1 MSISRKRRRR
11 RGGFTLI
18 EVMLVLVI
26 LMVLASLAGVAVNQQ
41 RTSAFIR
48 AANSQIGMFKTP
60 LKMYGLD
67 VGDLPTTQQGLAAL
81 REAPSD
87 LANPDKWKGK
97 YLEEPVPKDPWGNDY
112 QYEYPGSHEEDAP
125 DIWSWGPD
133 GIDGTDD
140 DITSWGEE

>member
-1 MSISRKRRRR
+1 MSTSPKRRRR

-41 RTSAFIR
+41 RKSAFIR
-48 AANSQIGMFKTP
+48 AATSQIGMFKTP
-60 LKMYGLD
+60 LAMYRLD
-67 VGDLPTTQQGLAAL
+67 VGDLPSTQQGLEGL

-97 YLEEPVPKDPWGNDY
+97 YLEDPVPKDPWDNEY
-112 QYEYPGSHEEDAP
+112 QYEYPGSHEEDSA

-140 DITSWGEE
+140 DIGNWVEE

>member
-1 MSISRKRRRR
+1 MSTSPKRRRR

-26 LMVLASLAGVAVNQQ
+26 LMILASLAGVAVNQQ

-48 AANSQIGMFKTP
+48 AAKSQIGLFKTP
-60 LKMYGLD
+60 LSMYRLD
-67 VGDLPTTQQGLAAL
+67 VGDLPSTQQGLEAL

-97 YLEEPVPKDPWGNDY
+97 YLEEPVPRDPWDNEY
-112 QYEYPGSHEEDAP
+112 QYEFPGSHEEDMA

-140 DITSWGEE
+140 DIGNWVEE

>member
-1 MSISRKRRRR
+1 MSTSRKRRRR

-26 LMVLASLAGVAVNQQ
+26 LMILGTLTGVAVNQAQ
-41 RTSAFIR
+41 KSAYVR
-48 AANSQIGMFKTP
+48 AATAQIGMFKTP
-60 LKMYGLD
+60 LGGYRLD
-67 VGDLPTTQQGLAAL
+67 VGDFPSTQQGLEAL

-87 LANPDKWKGK
+87 LANPDKWHGK
-97 YLEEPVPKDPWGNDY
+97 YLEEPVPLDPWDNPY
-112 QYEYPGSHEEDAP
+112 QYEYPGSTDEDSF

-140 DITSWGEE
+140 DISNRAKE

>member
-1 MSISRKRRRR
+1 MSTSPKRRRR

-26 LMVLASLAGVAVNQQ
+26 LMILGTLTGVAVDQSRKSAYI
-41 RTSAFIR
+41 RTAK
-48 AANSQIGMFKTP
+48 SQIGMFKTP
-60 LKMYGLD
+60 LAMYRLD
-67 VGDLPTTQQGLAAL
+67 VGDLPTTQQGLEAL

-87 LANPDKWKGK
+87 LANPDKWRGK
-97 YLEEPVPKDPWGNDY
+97 YLEEPVPLDPWDNEY

-140 DITSWGEE
+140 DVFNWVEE

>member
-1 MSISRKRRRR
+1 MSISPKRRRR

-26 LMVLASLAGVAVNQQ
+26 LMVLGTLAGVAVNQS
-41 RTSAFIR
+41 RKSAFTKV
-48 AANSQIGMFKTP
+48 AASQIGLFESP
-60 LKMYGLD
+60 LELYRLE
-67 VGDLPTTQQGLAAL
+67 VGDLPTTQQGLESL

-87 LANPDKWKGK
+87 LANPDKWKGP
-97 YLEEPVPKDPWGNDY
+97 YLKKPVPDDPWDNEY

-140 DITSWGEE
+140 DIGNWAEE

>member
-1 MSISRKRRRR
+1 MSTSSRRRRR

-26 LMVLASLAGVAVNQQ
+26 LMVLASMAGVAVIQQ
-41 RTSAFIR
+41 QKNAFIK
-48 AANSQIGMFKTP
+48 AATIHIGLFESP
-60 LKMYGLD
+60 LDLYRLD
-67 VGDLPTTQQGLAAL
+67 VGDFPATQQGLESL
-81 REAPSD
+81 RNEPSD
-87 LANPDKWKGK
+87 LSNPDKWKGPYFK
-97 YLEEPVPKDPWGNDY
+97 KPIPDDPWDHPY

-140 DITSWGEE
+140 DIGNWVEE

>member
-1 MSISRKRRRR
+1 MSTSPKRRRC

-26 LMVLASLAGVAVNQQ
+26 LMVLASLAGVAVNQS
-41 RTSAFIR
+41 RTNAFIR
-48 AANSQIGMFKTP
+48 AASSQIGLFKAP
-60 LKMYGLD
+60 LELYRMD
-67 VGDLPTTQQGLAAL
+67 VGDLPATQQGLDSL
-81 REAPSD
+81 RNAPSD
-87 LANPDKWKGK
+87 LSNPDKWKGP
-97 YLEEPVPKDPWGNDY
+97 YLNEPIPKDPWDNEY

-140 DITSWGEE
+140 DIGNWVEE

>member
-1 MSISRKRRRR
+1 MSTSPQRRRR

-26 LMVLASLAGVAVNQQ
+26 LMILGTLTGVAVDQSRKSAYI
-41 RTSAFIR
+41 RTAK
-48 AANSQIGMFKTP
+48 SQIGMFKTP
-60 LKMYGLD
+60 LAMYRLD
-67 VGDLPTTQQGLAAL
+67 VGDLPTTQQGLEAL

-97 YLEEPVPKDPWGNDY
+97 YLEEPVPPDPWDNEY

-140 DITSWGEE
+140 DIGNWVEE